1 MLDALSAE
9 LLKLLRL
16 RATWLLAWSYPII
29 LLVLGAIAIA
39 YGLATGKPTAP
50 PSDAAGWT
58 AQTANFWLFPQTTF
72 GRYLVA
78 SFAVF
83 CTASEY
89 GWNTWKL
96 IVPARARWQLIAAK
110 IIAAFALLI
119 AAFIAADFVML
130 ASAFLGAALVGP
142 AIPAGVTGSGLF
154 SAHGGGFAAVLAPTL
169 YTVVLAT
176 LLSVLTRS
184 SLGALLL
191 AVAFITIEG
200 LFPAAVLFAHGYAP
214 GVTATLAEIL
224 PFHHLGNIKSWFQE
238 DKALALIFPPDIV
251 LTPSLAHSLAIV
263 GAWTAALVALAIKG
277 FERQDLS

>member
-1 MLDALSAE
+1 MIDALSAE

-16 RATWLLAWSYPII
+16 RATWLLAWSYPIL
-29 LLVLGAIAIA
+29 LLVLGALVIA
-39 YGLATGKPTAP
+39 YGLATGKPAAP
-50 PSDAAGWT
+50 PSDAAAWT
-58 AQTANFWLFPQTTF
+58 AETANFWFFPQTTF

-119 AAFIAADFVML
+119 AAFIAADIVML
-130 ASAFLGAALVGP
+130 ASALLGAALVGP
-142 AIPAGVTGSGLF
+142 AIPAGVTAAGLI
-154 SAHGGGFAAVLAPTL
+154 SAHVGGFAAVLAPTL
-169 YTVVLAT
+169 YTIVLAT
-176 LLSVLTRS
+176 CLSVLTRS

-214 GVTATLAEIL
+214 GITATLAEIL
-224 PFHHLGNIKSWFQE
+224 PFHHLGNIKSWCQE
-238 DKALALIFPPDIV
+238 GKALSLLLPPETV
-251 LTPSLAHSLAIV
+251 VERGLAHSLAIV
-263 GAWTAALVALAIKG
+263 GAWTAALALLAIKS
-277 FERQDLS
+277 FERQDLA

>member
-1 MLDALSAE
+1 MIDALSAE

-16 RATWLLAWSYPII
+16 RATWLLAWSYPI
-29 LLVLGAIAIA
+29 LLLALGALVIA
-39 YGLATGKPTAP
+39 YGVVTGKPMEP

-58 AQTANFWLFPQTTF
+58 AQSANFWLFPQTTF

-119 AAFIAADFVML
+119 AAFLAADLIML
-130 ASAFLGAALVGP
+130 ASALVGAAVVGP
-142 AIPAGVTGSGLF
+142 AIPAGVTVAALLA
-154 SAHGGGFAAVLAPTL
+154 AHFDGFAAVLAPTL

-176 LLSVLTRS
+176 CLSVLTRS

-200 LFPAAVLFAHGYAP
+200 LFPAAALLAHGYAP
-214 GVTATLAEIL
+214 GITAALAEML
-224 PFHHLGNIKSWFQE
+224 PFHHLANIKSWCQE
-238 DKALALIFPPDIV
+238 GRTLHLLLPPNKV
-251 LTPSLAHSLAIV
+251 VAPGFAHSLAVV
-263 GAWTAALVALAIKG
+263 GAWTAGLATLAVKS
-277 FERQDLS
+277 FDRQDLN